1 MCFLYVYLCNV
12 ALHFWFD
19 MFDVVIKFCVFGFV
33 IWFGV
38 LGFCDLVLYFGL
50 IVAVLVNCDW

>member
-1 MCFLYVYLCNV
+1 M